1 MTPAIK
7 GDNTVDNVEQVVLDN
22 PVAGRT
28 YRIEITNK
36 GTLVNNAATPIL
48 APQDYSIIV
57 TGFNEVLGTK
67 DVANSTSG
75 IIIAPTLTK
84 DVVNI
89 LKAPKKSNYTVYDL
103 SGKKLQ
109 NGVINSAQEAISLS
123 SYTNGIYIIE
133 VKTDKDVISKK
144 VIKE

>member
-1 MTPAIK
+1 MTPATK
-7 GDNTVDNVEQVVLDN
+7 GDNIVDNVEQVVLDN

-28 YRIEITNK
+28 YRIEVTNK
-36 GTLVNNAATPIL
+36 GILVNNATTPAP
-48 APQDYSIIV
+48 APQNYSIIV

-67 DVANSTSG
+67 DVANSTNG
-75 IIIAPTLTK
+75 IVIAPTLTK

-89 LKAPKKSNYTVYDL
+89 LKAPKKSALQFMTYLV
-103 SGKKLQ
+103 KLQ
-109 NGVINSAQEAISLS
+109 NGVINSAQETINLS

-133 VKTDKDVISKK
+133 VKTDKDIISKK